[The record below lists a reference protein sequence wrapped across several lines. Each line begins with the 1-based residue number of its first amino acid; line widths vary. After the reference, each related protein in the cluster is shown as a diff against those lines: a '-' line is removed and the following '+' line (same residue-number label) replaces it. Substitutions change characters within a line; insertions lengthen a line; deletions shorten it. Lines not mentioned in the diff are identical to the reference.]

1 MSISRATW
9 PSRSP
14 SSDSA
19 RNVTSVIIALGID
32 AVAIARFS
40 ALMQRR
46 PGVVQRLFVDDEVYR
61 ADGSLRNAASL
72 AARFAAKEAAAKA
85 LGAPAGLLWHDCR
98 ILTDAAGRPSME
110 VCGTVAAAA
119 RIQGIDRWHV
129 SLTHDG
135 DYAMAQVIA
144 EGRKQAEAGA

>member
-14 SSDSA
+14 SSDPA
-19 RNVTSVIIALGID
+19 RNVTRVIIALGID
-32 AVAIARFS
+32 AVAIERFS
-40 ALMQRR
+40 ALVQRR

-61 ADGSLRNAASL
+61 ADGSLRNTASL
-72 AARFAAKEAAAKA
+72 AARFAAKEATAKA

-98 ILTDAAGRPSME
+98 VLTDEAGRPSIE
-110 VCGTVAAAA
+110 VSGSVAAAA
-119 RIQGIDRWHV
+119 RDQGIDHWHV

-144 EGRKQAEAGA
+144 EGRGHAEAGA

>member
-1 MSISRATW
+1 
-9 PSRSP
+9 
-14 SSDSA
+14 
-19 RNVTSVIIALGID
+19 VIIALGID

-98 ILTDAAGRPSME
+98 VLTDAAGRPSME